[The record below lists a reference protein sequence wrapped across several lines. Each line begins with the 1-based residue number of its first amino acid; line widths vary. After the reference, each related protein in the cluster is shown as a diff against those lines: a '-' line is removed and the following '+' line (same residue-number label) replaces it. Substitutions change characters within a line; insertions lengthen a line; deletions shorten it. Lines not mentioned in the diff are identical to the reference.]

1 MNMPGIAGSK
11 QVPVGDLLRLAKDH
25 QASDLQITVGV
36 PPIIK
41 VKGTLM
47 TIGEEPLWKE
57 DTERLVRELFQTDT
71 QLRRYLEEGD
81 LDFSISIPGSG
92 RFRVNVFMQRGS
104 MAASIRLVHT
114 ELPNPDDLGIPKA
127 VLDLH
132 QFNKGLVLV
141 TGPTG
146 SGKST
151 TLSCLIDLINRTRN
165 CHILTLEEPI
175 EYLHRHH
182 HSIVNQREIG
192 EDTRNYTRALR
203 SALRESPDVIL
214 LGEMRDLETMS
225 IAMTAAETGHLV
237 FSTLHTV
244 GASKTIDRIIDVFPP
259 NQQQQIRIQLSTVLQ
274 AVVSQQLLPSAQL
287 GRVPAFEIMM
297 VNNAMR
303 NMIREAKTFQMDAAI
318 AMGRA
323 SGMVSMDGSL
333 SRLVQQ
339 GFITREDAFLYCV
352 NPDVLARL
360 LADMEKNR

>member
-1 MNMPGIAGSK
+1 MNMPGVEGSK
-11 QVPVGDLLRLAKDH
+11 QVSVTELLKLAKAH
-25 QASDLQITVGV
+25 EASDLQLTVGV

-41 VKGTLM
+41 VNGTLM
-47 TIGEEPLWKE
+47 KVGSEILYPKDAERFVKE
-57 DTERLVRELFQTDT
+57 LIPTEAQW
-71 QLRRYLEEGD
+71 LRYQQEGD
-81 LDFSISIPGSG
+81 LDFSVSLPSIG

-104 MAASIRLVHT
+104 MAASVRLIHT
-114 ELPNPDDLGIPKA
+114 SLPKPETLGIPQA
-127 VLDLH
+127 VLDMH
-132 QFNKGLVLV
+132 QYKKGLVLV

-151 TLSCLIDLINRTRN
+151 TLSCVIDLINRTRN
-165 CHILTLEEPI
+165 SHILTLEEPI
-175 EYLHRHH
+175 EYLHHH
-182 HSIVNQREIG
+182 QMSIVNQREIG
-192 EDTRNYTRALR
+192 EDTRNYVRALR

-274 AVVSQQLLPSAQL
+274 AVVSQQLIPSAQK

-297 VNNAMR
+297 VNSAMR
-303 NMIREAKTFQMDAAI
+303 NMIREAKTYQMDAAI
-318 AMGRA
+318 SMSKV

-333 SRLVQQ
+333 AQLVLD
-339 GFITREDAFLYCV
+339 GSITQEDALTFCV
-352 NPDVLARL
+352 NPDVLMRL
-360 LADMEKNR
+360 ISG

>member
-1 MNMPGIAGSK
+1 MNMPGIEGSK
-11 QVPVGDLLRLAKDH
+11 QVSVSELLRMAKEH
-25 QASDLQITVGV
+25 GASDLQLTVGV

-41 VKGTLM
+41 VNGILM
-47 TIGEEPLWKE
+47 KVGAENLYPA
-57 DTERLVRELFQTDT
+57 DTERFVRELIPTEV
-71 QLRRYLEEGD
+71 QLQRYLEEGD
-81 LDFSISIPGSG
+81 LDFSVSLPSIG
-92 RFRVNVFMQRGS
+92 RFRINVFMQRGS
-104 MAASIRLVHT
+104 MAASVRLVHT
-114 ELPNPDDLGIPKA
+114 SLPKPEMLGIPQA
-127 VLDLH
+127 VLDMH

-151 TLSCLIDLINRTRN
+151 TLSCVIDLINRTRN
-165 CHILTLEEPI
+165 GHILTLEEPI
-175 EYLHRHH
+175 EYLHQHH
-182 HSIVNQREIG
+182 MSIVNQREIG
-192 EDTRNYTRALR
+192 EDTKNYVRALR

-274 AVVSQQLLPSAQL
+274 AVVSQQLIPSAQK
-287 GRVPAFEIMM
+287 GRVPAFEIML

-303 NMIREAKTFQMDAAI
+303 NMIREAKTYQMDAAI
-318 AMGRA
+318 SMGKS

-333 SRLVQQ
+333 AQLVRE
-339 GFITREDAFLYCV
+339 GLVTREDALTYCV
-352 NPDVLARL
+352 NPDVLLRL
-360 LADMEKNR
+360 ITA